1 MFTVELLLFVLLTGS
16 QISALSFYILSC
28 GWCIHT
34 GLKKA
39 LKLPTWCFWCWFCF
53 VNLKICWIF
62 STHTPKASCKQNR
75 ATLNNTGSIFA
86 LFLYCSPSMT
96 RKKNK
101 KLGLFGYWSLNCYF
115 KRLLMVYCGIEN
127 KWQVKAASCVNV
139 SLVLVCVNLALEDS
153 RQCHSH
159 FPLKSWGGR
168 YKAKQYMIVFG
179 KKSDTKEPK

>member
-1 MFTVELLLFVLLTGS
+1 M
-16 QISALSFYILSC
+16 
-28 GWCIHT
+28 HT
-34 GLKKA
+34 YRKT
-39 LKLPTWCFWCWFCF
+39 LKLTTWCFWCWFCF
-53 VNLKICWIF
+53 VNPKICWIF
-62 STHTPKASCKQNR
+62 STHTPKTSCKQKKPKQNR

-96 RKKNK
+96 RNPAGKKTGA
-101 KLGLFGYWSLNCYF
+101 LWLLVSELLFLVTFDGLLRHWG
-115 KRLLMVYCGIEN
+115 EN